1 MKLRLLTAALAVSL
15 SMLWGCTPEAPNGGG
30 NSASGSVATS
40 RDDSLVYAVDPD
52 LDTLFVVN
60 ANDPGDFKQVK
71 VGRGPEKVLVAPD
84 DTIYVA
90 NRYDRSVSIL
100 RKDEATVSATLEVG
114 VEPLGLAVSSDN
126 KTLFVVNSTSR
137 TNLETG
143 TVMAFDVA
151 TRQLKWETAV
161 GPEPRGITLLAN
173 GRAMVTLFK
182 SGDVVTLDVSKGTVE
197 QTGSDVFKQLNRT
210 ALGLSTNDVASPSP
224 FAPPPNGKQQGPQTR
239 RPRAMQAITANPD
252 GTQVYVAALLSTDST
267 LNTRPDSTGAGGG
280 SANFP
285 RPDVG
290 GSSGYGSTGACGV
303 SSAVA
308 APALLTFD
316 DQGAAQVDDV
326 QLCDFSAAER
336 PPMMLTSNAPGVPVQ
351 GPAAMAS
358 DPSGAFLFIANHE
371 SNNVSIIP
379 TSRKGGVNSATTTP
393 LGRTSV
399 ADSSQQVVNVGAGP
413 TGVAVARDGKTAWV
427 FNAFD
432 HSLSKLSADSG
443 LVRQV
448 KVQKLGADV
457 LPANV
462 VAGRKLFF
470 SATDPRMNNPQLGIS
485 CSTCHVEAR
494 EDGHIWNT
502 TEGPRNTP
510 SLIGKKLDQTAPFH
524 WNGEFNTVSQFML
537 HTTRDRMGGQGPSE
551 EMEKQLMAFIT
562 TAPVPDN
569 PFTTSTPADVLAR
582 GKAAF
587 DKAECGTC
595 HSGAT
600 LTDNKFYDVGTYA
613 SSGPVTDRQEFLFH
627 GGLNTPSLLGI
638 ARSAP
643 FLHDGSAP
651 TLKARILQGKDQN
664 KHGKTAALTAD
675 EVDDLVAFVRAL

>member
-1 MKLRLLTAALAVSL
+1 MKIRLLAAALAFSM
-15 SMLWGCTPEAPNGGG
+15 SMLWGCTPETPNGGG

-40 RDDSLVYAVDPD
+40 RDDSLVYAVDAD

-60 ANDPGDFKQVK
+60 ASDPGDFKEVK
-71 VGRGPEKVLVAPD
+71 VGRGPEKVLVGPD

-90 NRYDRSVSIL
+90 NRYGRSVSVV
-100 RKDEATVSATLEVG
+100 RKGEATVSATLEVG
-114 VEPLGLAVSSDN
+114 VEPAGLAVSSDN

-151 TRQLKWETAV
+151 TQQLKWETAV

-210 ALGLSTNDVASPSP
+210 SLGLTSTNVGGAEPSP
-224 FAPPPNGKQQGPQTR
+224 FGPPKLEQQGPQTR

-280 SANFP
+280 SPNFP
-285 RPDVG
+285 NRTDT
-290 GSSGYGSTGACGV
+290 GSSGYGSTGACGI

-316 DQGAAQVDDV
+316 EQGAAQVDDV

-351 GPAAMAS
+351 GPTAMAS
-358 DPSGAFLFIANHE
+358 DPSGAFLFIANRE

-379 TSRKGGVNSATTTP
+379 TSRKGGVNSAQKP
-393 LGRTSV
+393 FGGINV
-399 ADSSQQVVNVGAGP
+399 GDSSQQVVNVGSGP

-443 LVRQV
+443 LVKQV

-457 LPANV
+457 LAANV

-524 WNGEFNTVSQFML
+524 WNGEFDTVSQFML

-562 TAPVPDN
+562 TAPTPDN

-582 GKAAF
+582 GKTAF

-595 HSGAT
+595 HTGAT

-613 SSGPVTDRQEFLFH
+613 KTGSVTDRQEFLFH

-664 KHGKTAALTAD
+664 KHGKTAGLTAD
-675 EVDDLVAFVRAL
+675 EVDDLVAYVRAL

>member
-1 MKLRLLTAALAVSL
+1 MKIRLLAAALAF
-15 SMLWGCTPEAPNGGG
+15 SMSMMWGCTPEVPNGGG

-40 RDDSLVYAVDPD
+40 RDDSLVYAVDAD

-60 ANDPGDFKQVK
+60 ANDPGDFREVK
-71 VGRGPEKVLVAPD
+71 VGRGPEKVLVGPD

-90 NRYDRSVSIL
+90 NRYGRSVSVV
-100 RKDEATVSATLEVG
+100 RKGEATVSATLEAG
-114 VEPLGLAVSSDN
+114 VEPVGLAISSDN

-151 TRQLKWETAV
+151 TMQLKWERAV

-182 SGDVVTLDVSKGTVE
+182 SGDVVTLDLTTGTVE
-197 QTGSDVFKQLNRT
+197 ETGTEVFKQLNRT
-210 ALGLSTNDVASPSP
+210 ALGLSTTNNNGVTP
-224 FAPPPNGKQQGPQTR
+224 FAPPNLQQGPQTR
-239 RPRAMQAITANPD
+239 RPRAMQAITTNPD

-267 LNTRPDSTGAGGG
+267 LNTRPDSMGTGGG

-285 RPDVG
+285 RPDTG
-290 GSSGYGSTGACGV
+290 GSGYGSTGACGV

-308 APALLTFD
+308 APAVLTFD
-316 DQGAAQVDDV
+316 DRGAPLVDDV
-326 QLCDFSAAER
+326 QLCDFTAAER
-336 PPMMLTSNAPGVPVQ
+336 PPMMLSSNAPGVPVQ
-351 GPAAMAS
+351 GPAAIAT
-358 DPSGAFLFIANHE
+358 DPSGAFLFIANRE

-379 TSRKGGVNSATTTP
+379 TSRKGSTNQRFVGGSS
-393 LGRTSV
+393 LG
-399 ADSSQQVVNVGAGP
+399 DPSQQVVNVGSGP

-432 HSLSKLSADSG
+432 HSLSKLSADGG
-443 LVRQV
+443 LVKQV
-448 KVQKLGADV
+448 RVQKLGADV
-457 LPANV
+457 LAANV

-524 WNGEFNTVSQFML
+524 WNGEFDTVSQFML

-562 TAPVPDN
+562 TAPTPDN

-613 SSGPVTDRQEFLFH
+613 KSGPVTDRQEFLFH

-651 TLKARILQGKDQN
+651 TLKARILQGKDEN
-664 KHGKTAALTAD
+664 KHGKTAGLSAD
-675 EVDDLVAFVRAL
+675 EVDDLVAFVRSL